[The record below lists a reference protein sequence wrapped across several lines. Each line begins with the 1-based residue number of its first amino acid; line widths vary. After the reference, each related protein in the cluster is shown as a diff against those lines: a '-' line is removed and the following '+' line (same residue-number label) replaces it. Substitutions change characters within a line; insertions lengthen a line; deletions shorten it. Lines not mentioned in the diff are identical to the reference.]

1 MSSISEAEQGVV
13 PTGKS
18 PTRIDPA
25 GINARPSEYFM
36 QRYSRGEWLINLTG
50 TVSLATENH
59 LEPFLCSPI
68 IFEFPFNVYLNI
80 EAFSISF
87 RELNLSNAFN

>member
-50 TVSLATENH
+50 AVSLATENH
-59 LEPFLCSPI
+59 LEPFLS
-68 IFEFPFNVYLNI
+68 LRL
-80 EAFSISF
+80 FSSF
-87 RELNLSNAFN
+87 HSMCIYI